1 VLTLFFVSQE
11 GIDLA
16 IIQPRLPKGM
26 RDVLPSQMVL
36 RQRVLSIVEGVFAEF
51 GFEPLITPA
60 IELSEILFGKYGEDA
75 EKLFFMVEH
84 PGGKEKLGLRYD
96 LSVSLSRV
104 VAQYPDLPKP
114 FRRYQIAP
122 VWRAE
127 RPQHGRYR
135 EFYQC
140 DADIVGSASMLADA
154 EIIALI
160 YTILRRL
167 GFGQF
172 VTLINNRKILAGI
185 GQFCGVP
192 ADRTPQLHRAIDKLG
207 KLGVEGVREEL
218 CKAGLVEP
226 GVNRLLELL
235 QPAGGAQLGLSD
247 LRRALADYPIA
258 VEGIDELDEL
268 LRYLPPLGVAE
279 GSYRVDLAMV
289 RGLDYYTGPIYET
302 VVEKPRIGSITGGG
316 RFDGLVGRFSA
327 QGYPATGTT
336 IGIERILD
344 VIEELHMFPMDIGQ
358 TTVQVLVTVFGSQW
372 LQDSLHLIAELRN
385 AGLRCELYYDADP
398 LGAQIRYALKKGIS
412 FVVIAGP
419 DELATGKVTV
429 RDLRQKSQVQV
440 GRSEAAAV
448 IKQRLAG
455 SSQQIAGSN
464 EPTGLT

>member
-1 VLTLFFVSQE
+1 VLALFFISQE
-11 GIDLA
+11 AMDMA

-36 RQRVLSIVEGVFAEF
+36 RQHVLSIVEGIFAEF

-60 IELSEILFGKYGEDA
+60 VELSEILFGKYGADA

-104 VAQYPDLPKP
+104 VAQYPELPKP

-154 EIIALI
+154 EIIALTF
-160 YTILRRL
+160 TILRRL
-167 GFGQF
+167 GFQQF

-185 GQFCGVP
+185 GQYCGVP
-192 ADRTPQLHRAIDKLG
+192 MDQTPQLHRAIDKLDKIG
-207 KLGVEGVREEL
+207 LDGVREEL
-218 CKAGLVEP
+218 CKTGLTEST
-226 GVNRLLELL
+226 VNRLLELL
-235 QPAGGAQLGLSD
+235 QPAGGAQPGLGD
-247 LRRALADYPIA
+247 LRRALANYPIA

-268 LRYLPPLGVAE
+268 LGYLPALGVAE
-279 GSYRVDLAMV
+279 GFYRVDLAMV

-302 VVEKPRIGSITGGG
+302 LVEKPRIGSITGGG
-316 RFDGLVGRFSA
+316 RFDGLVSRFST

-336 IGIERILD
+336 IGIERIID
-344 VIEELHMFPMDIGQ
+344 VIEELHMFPTGIGQ
-358 TTVQVLVTVFGSQW
+358 TAVQVLVTVFGPQC
-372 LQDSLHLIAELRN
+372 LQDSVHLVAGLRN
-385 AGLRCELYYDADP
+385 AGLRCELYYDMDP
-398 LGAQIRYALKKGIS
+398 LGAQIRYALKKGIP
-412 FVVIAGP
+412 FVAIVGP
-419 DELATGKVTV
+419 DEVAVGRVTV

-440 GRSEAAAV
+440 GRSEVAAV
-448 IKQRLAG
+448 IKQ
-455 SSQQIAGSN
+455 QIAIAEQVARPAADS
-464 EPTGLT
+464 T

>member
-1 VLTLFFVSQE
+1 MT
-11 GIDLA
+11 

-36 RQRVLSIVEGVFAEF
+36 RQHVLSIVEGVFAEY

-60 IELSEILFGKYGEDA
+60 IELSEILFGKYGADA
-75 EKLFFMVEH
+75 EKLFFMVNH

-96 LSVSLSRV
+96 LSVPLSRV

-122 VWRAE
+122 LWRAE

-160 YTILRRL
+160 FTILRRL
-167 GFGQF
+167 GFEQF
-172 VTLINNRKILAGI
+172 VTLINNRKILAGM
-185 GQFCGVP
+185 GQYCGVP
-192 ADRTPQLHRAIDKLG
+192 ADQVPQLHRAIDKLG
-207 KLGVEGVREEL
+207 KIGVDGVRQEL
-218 CKAGLVEP
+218 RKAGLADSTVT
-226 GVNRLLELL
+226 RLLELL
-235 QPAGGAQLGLSD
+235 QPGGGPQLGLGD

-258 VEGIDELDEL
+258 LQGIDELEEL
-268 LRYLPPLGVAE
+268 QRYLPDLGVAE
-279 GSYRVDLAMV
+279 GFYRVDLAMV

-316 RFDGLVGRFSA
+316 RFDGLVGRFST

-336 IGIERILD
+336 IGIERIID
-344 VIEELHMFPMDIGQ
+344 VIEELHMAPADIGQ
-358 TTVQVLVTVFGSQW
+358 TAVQVLVTVFGPQT
-372 LQDSLHLIAELRN
+372 LQDSLHLVADLRN

-398 LGAQIRYALKKGIS
+398 LGAQIRYALKKGVP

-419 DELATGKVTV
+419 DELAAGQVTV
-429 RDLRQKSQVQV
+429 RDLRQKSQVLV
-440 GRSEAAAV
+440 GRSEVAST
-448 IKQRLAG
+448 IKRQLAD
-455 SSQQIAGSN
+455 SRQQIADSR
-464 EPTGLT
+464 

>member
-1 VLTLFFVSQE
+1 ME
-11 GIDLA
+11 MA

-36 RQRVLSIVEGVFAEF
+36 RQHVLSIVEGVFAEF

-60 IELSEILFGKYGEDA
+60 VELSEILFGKCGADA

-84 PGGKEKLGLRYD
+84 PGGKEKLGLRYE
-96 LSVSLSRV
+96 LSVSLGRV
-104 VAQYPDLPKP
+104 VAQYPNLPKP

-154 EIIALI
+154 EIIALT

-167 GFGQF
+167 GFEQF

-192 ADRTPQLHRAIDKLG
+192 ADQTPQLHRAIDKLG

-218 CKAGLVEP
+218 RKAGLVEP
-226 GVNRLLELL
+226 TVNRLLELL

-268 LRYLPPLGVAE
+268 LRYLPALGVAE
-279 GSYRVDLAMV
+279 GFYRVDLAMV

-302 VVEKPRIGSITGGG
+302 MVEKPRIGSITGGG
-316 RFDGLVGRFSA
+316 RYDGLVGRFSA

-336 IGIERILD
+336 IGIERIID
-344 VIEELHMFPMDIGQ
+344 VIEELHMFPAEMGQ
-358 TTVQVLVTVFGSQW
+358 TAVQVLVTVFGPQW
-372 LQDSLHLIAELRN
+372 LQDSLHLVAELRN

-398 LGAQIRYALKKGIS
+398 LGAQIRYALKKGVP
-412 FVVIAGP
+412 FVAIAGP
-419 DELATGKVTV
+419 DEVAAGQVTV

-440 GRSEAAAV
+440 GRSAVAAV
-448 IKQRLAG
+448 IKQQLAA
-455 SSQQIAGSN
+455 SRQSAAIAEQTARPSADSR
-464 EPTGLT
+464 